1 MNLPNI
7 LTTLRLL
14 LIPVFIYVF
23 FVFEDNNLIYATGI
37 FFLAGVTDALD
48 GYLARKYHQVTKIGQ
63 ALDPLA
69 DKLMQLTVIICFT
82 IAGILPLW
90 ILFVVGIKEGLMILG
105 AAILYTRRDKTV
117 IPANKLGKVSTILF
131 YLAILLIGLGY
142 TVGRYLL
149 ITAILITLIAFF
161 RYLRMGL
168 KKLKENK
175 VPK

>member
-23 FVFEDNNLIYATGI
+23 FFFENNNLLYATGV
-37 FFLAGVTDALD
+37 FFLAGLTDGLD
-48 GYLARKYHQVTKIGQ
+48 GYLARKYQQVTKIGQ

-69 DKLMQLTVIICFT
+69 DKLMQLTVIVSFT
-82 IAGILPLW
+82 IAEILPLW
-90 ILFVVGIKEGLMILG
+90 ILIVVGIKEGLMILG

-117 IPANKLGKVSTILF
+117 IPANKLGKVSTVLF
-131 YLAILLIGLGY
+131 YVAILLIGLDVY
-142 TVGRYLL
+142 LGRYLL
-149 ITAILITLIAFF
+149 ITAILITVIAFF

-168 KKLKENK
+168 KKLNETKAVK
-175 VPK
+175 

>member
-14 LIPVFIYVF
+14 LIPVFIYIF
-23 FVFEDNNLIYATGI
+23 FFFEDNNLLYATI
-37 FFLAGVTDALD
+37 VFFLAGITDGLD

-69 DKLMQLTVIICFT
+69 DKLMQLTVIVCFT

-90 ILFVVGIKEGLMILG
+90 ILIVVGIKEALMILG

-117 IPANKLGKVSTILF
+117 IPANKLGKVSTVLF
-131 YLAILLIGLGY
+131 YVAILLIGLG
-142 TVGRYLL
+142 VNMGRYLL
-149 ITAILITLIAFF
+149 ITAILITIIAFF
-161 RYLRMGL
+161 RYLKMGL
-168 KKLKENK
+168 RKLKENK
-175 VPK
+175 VLE